1 MSGEAHSELEALRR
15 RFKRERATRLEAEAI
30 AERAISQW
38 YLADRVK
45 SALLDTVAHELR
57 TPLTAIKGFSEM
69 ALKRWDQ
76 LTEEQ
81 RLLFLSNVRE
91 NAVALGELIDDILD
105 FGRLDKGA
113 VTLALEPVE
122 LGAYPHQLVDRLS
135 GSFDDHSL
143 RVDIV

>member
-1 MSGEAHSELEALRR
+1 MSDEAHSELEALRR

-38 YLADRVK
+38 YAADRVK

-57 TPLTAIKGFSEM
+57 TPLTAIKGFSDM

-81 RLLFLSNVRE
+81 RLLFMGNVQE
-91 NAVALGELIDDILD
+91 NAIALGELIDDILD

-113 VTLALEPVE
+113 VTFALEPIEVGDY
-122 LGAYPHQLVDRLS
+122 LRHLVD
-135 GSFDDHSL
+135 
-143 RVDIV
+143 